1 MVQINFAKR
10 EVQCKVVYYGPAMS
24 GKTINLRQIHDRSPE
39 KVRGAFTTIATDTN
53 RTLFFDFLPL
63 NLGLVGN
70 VRAKVN
76 LYAVPFLDA
85 QNAVRQLVLE
95 GVDGIVFVADS
106 TPNKQR
112 ANLLALE
119 NLHENVSYLGRELRD
134 LPLVFQWNKRDLKEA
149 VPVAELAQ
157 ALNPN
162 GKPAFEAAAQMGA
175 GVFQTLKAIT
185 HAVLVDVTKMIVVA
199 PAEQEEAPAE
209 VPAEPRRRVRAAAVP
224 EEAPVEAPA
233 EQRQRIR
240 AVAGRART
248 PAPAPEPEP
257 VFEAP
262 TPEPV
267 LEEEAPRPV
276 RAPARAA
283 APGAAAAS
291 HLHFDDVA
299 LPSSEAPEPEE
310 QPAHE
315 TPVTPPW
322 RRAPDRPPVRTQQEE
337 FADHLSTDSFAAAHQ
352 SPRRAPAPAAHAA
365 HATTDLPQRD
375 VPRAADR
382 NPRGRGARAQRP
394 TETETA
400 LVEPAQDGGAWSD
413 YTDPKSVDLQ
423 ARASGGREQQQTGA
437 VRVRGP
443 SAGWEEPRR
452 VRDAHP
458 VTDRRK
464 RGRRENVETLS
475 DRALFA
481 GSLFSLFLLGV
492 IGYLV
497 HALL

>member
-24 GKTINLRQIHDRSPE
+24 GKTKNLHQIHDRSPE
-39 KVRGAFTTIATDTN
+39 KVRGALTTIATDTN

-70 VRAKVN
+70 VRAKIN
-76 LYAVPFLDA
+76 LYAIPYIDA
-85 QNAVRQLVLE
+85 QNALRLLVLE

-106 TPNKQR
+106 APNRMR
-112 ANLLALE
+112 ANLAALE
-119 NLHENVSYLGRELRD
+119 NLHENVSQLGRELREI
-134 LPLVFQWNKRDLKEA
+134 PLVFQWNKRDLKEA
-149 VPVAELAQ
+149 VPVPELAQ
-157 ALNPN
+157 ALNPH
-162 GKPAFEAAAQMGA
+162 GQPAFEAAAQMGA

-185 HAVLVDVTKMIVVA
+185 HAVLVDVTKMIVVT
-199 PAEQEEAPAE
+199 PAAQAAEAPAE
-209 VPAEPRRRVRAAAVP
+209 AGGS
-224 EEAPVEAPA
+224 
-233 EQRQRIR
+233 RIR
-240 AVAGRART
+240 AVAGRERAAGFEAV
-248 PAPAPEPEP
+248 PGFEAPAPEPAFVQEAAEP
-257 VFEAP
+257 ARVAARA
-262 TPEPV
+262 V
-267 LEEEAPRPV
+267 
-276 RAPARAA
+276 APASAA
-283 APGAAAAS
+283 GS
-291 HLHFDDVA
+291 RLQFDDVT
-299 LPSSEAPEPEE
+299 LPTHEDAEPPRE
-310 QPAHE
+310 QEAHE
-315 TPVTPPW
+315 TPLTPPW
-322 RRAPDRPPVRTQQEE
+322 RQAPQGRPPVRSQQDE
-337 FADHLSTDSFAAAHQ
+337 FADHLSTDSFSAHQ
-352 SPRRAPAPAAHAA
+352 SPRRTAAASA
-365 HATTDLPQRD
+365 HATSELPQKD

-382 NPRGRGARAQRP
+382 QPAGRAARAQRP

-400 LVEPAQDGGAWSD
+400 LVEPAAAPEGGEWAD

-423 ARASGGREQQQTGA
+423 GAAAGGWEQPQTGA

-443 SAGWEEPRR
+443 VGGWDEVRR

-475 DRALFA
+475 DKSLVA